1 MENQNKPEVTVAV
14 ITYNSSRT
22 VLETLESIKAQTY
35 ERIRLIISDDCSTDN
50 TIKVCEKWIK
60 RNSTRFVSSD
70 IIKVSVN
77 TGIVCNTNR
86 AWDSCQSDY
95 LKMIAGDDYLMPDCI
110 ENNISFML
118 NKPSSVVVF
127 SKMIFFGSKKG
138 VKRYCSYFDDS
149 FYSFFSLSVDEQHKR
164 LVEVANCLPA
174 PTSFFHISKVK
185 ELGLRFD
192 ERIPL
197 MEDWPMWINLT
208 ERGIRMDF
216 FDKDTVCYR
225 VGRGGLTSDR
235 RYVGDNFY
243 KSLLYFRFY
252 YQFDYAYIKDKES
265 AVRSFVEEHVSFY
278 HEMIR
283 RVVKSPEYRV
293 GRFLLSPWRFIQK
306 LFSR

>member
-1 MENQNKPEVTVAV
+1 MENKNKPEVTVAV

-35 ERIRLIISDDCSTDN
+35 ERIRLIISDDCSTDD
-50 TIKVCEKWIK
+50 TIKVCEKWIN
-60 RNSTRFVSSD
+60 RNSNRFVSTE
-70 IIKVSVN
+70 IITASVN
-77 TGIVCNTNR
+77 SGVSGNCNR
-86 AWDSCQSDY
+86 AFDSCQSDY
-95 LKMIAGDDYLMPDCI
+95 LKMIAGDDCLLPDCI
-110 ENNISFML
+110 DNNISFML
-118 NKPSSVVVF
+118 NNPSSVVVF
-127 SKMIFFGSKKG
+127 SKMLFVGSKQV
-138 VKRYCSYFDDS
+138 VKRFSSYFDDS
-149 FYSFFSLSVDEQHKR
+149 FYSFFSLSADEQNKR
-164 LVEVANCLPA
+164 LLVSDCLPA
-174 PTSFFHISKVK
+174 PTSFFHLSKVK

-197 MEDWPMWINLT
+197 IEDWPMWINLT

-243 KSLLYFRFY
+243 KSLLYFKFY

-283 RVVKSPEYRV
+283 RVVKSPEYRI

-306 LFSR
+306 LFSK